1 LIFHELYYFYP
12 QMQSM
17 ELELFFLVLI
27 GFVAGVINILA
38 GGGSLL
44 TLPMLIFLG
53 LPPSIANGTN
63 RVAILI
69 QNVFSVSGFRSKG
82 INTFPHSIY
91 FGLSAMLGAIIGA
104 QIAIDIKG
112 ELFNKILAIIMVL
125 VVTYLVINR
134 KTKYE
139 DLIERVTG
147 KHLWISLV
155 LFFFVGIYG
164 GFIQAGT
171 GFLILLVLSGVN
183 QFSLVKSNAIKVVV
197 AFIYTLSALAIFVW
211 NDQVN
216 WKYGLVLSIGNAMG
230 GWFASRWSVKKGD
243 GLIKI
248 FLIVMVTVMAI
259 KLWFFTE

>member
-1 LIFHELYYFYP
+1 MKDSRTRPEEYPDSYSYKVNHQWKCLDLDEGYAKVISYFCP
-12 QMQSM
+12 
-17 ELELFFLVLI
+17 
-27 GFVAGVINILA
+27 
-38 GGGSLL
+38 
-44 TLPMLIFLG
+44 
-53 LPPSIANGTN
+53 TN
-63 RVAILI
+63 PDWE
-69 QNVFSVSGFRSKG
+69 VFPEEWVK
-82 INTFPHSIY
+82 
-91 FGLSAMLGAIIGA
+91 
-104 QIAIDIKG
+104 
-112 ELFNKILAIIMVL
+112 
-125 VVTYLVINR
+125 TYKEGR
-134 KTKYE
+134 P
-139 DLIERVTG
+139 IERVTG

-197 AFIYTLSALAIFVW
+197 AFIYTLSALAIFIW

-216 WKYGLVLSIGNAMG
+216 WKYGLVLSIGNALG

-248 FLIVMVTVMAI
+248 FLIIMVTAMAI

>member
-1 LIFHELYYFYP
+1 
-12 QMQSM
+12 M
-17 ELELFFLVLI
+17 ELELIFLVLI

-63 RVAILI
+63 RVAIFV
-69 QNVFSVSGFRSKG
+69 QNIFSISGFRSKG
-82 INTFPHSIY
+82 VNTFPHSIY
-91 FGLSAMLGAIIGA
+91 FGISAMLGAIIGA
-104 QIAIDIKG
+104 QIAVDISG
-112 ELFNKILAIIMVL
+112 ELFNKILAVIML
-125 VVTYLVINR
+125 FVVTYLVLNR
-134 KTKYE
+134 RTNYE

-147 KHLWISLV
+147 KHLWISLI
-155 LFFFVGIYG
+155 LFFFIGIYG

-183 QFSLVKSNAIKVVV
+183 HFSLVKSNAVKVVV
-197 AFIYTLSALAIFVW
+197 AFIYTISALAIFIY

-216 WKYGLVLSIGNAMG
+216 WKYGLVLSVGNALG

-243 GLIKI
+243 GLIKV
-248 FLIVMVTVMAI
+248 FLVIMVSVMAI
-259 KLWFFTE
+259 KLWFFTD

>member
-1 LIFHELYYFYP
+1 
-12 QMQSM
+12 M
-17 ELELFFLVLI
+17 ELELIFLVLI

-63 RVAILI
+63 RVAIFI
-69 QNVFSVSGFRSKG
+69 QNIFSISGFRSKG
-82 INTFPHSIY
+82 VNTFPHSIY
-91 FGLSAMLGAIIGA
+91 FGISAMLGAIIGA
-104 QIAIDIKG
+104 QIAVDISG
-112 ELFNKILAIIMVL
+112 ELFNKILAVIML
-125 VVTYLVINR
+125 FVVTYLVLNR
-134 KTKYE
+134 RTNYE

-147 KHLWISLV
+147 KYLWISLI
-155 LFFFVGIYG
+155 LFFFIGIYG

-183 QFSLVKSNAIKVVV
+183 HFSLVKSNAVKVVV
-197 AFIYTLSALAIFVW
+197 AFIYTISALAIFIY

-216 WKYGLVLSIGNAMG
+216 WKYGLVLSVGNALG

-243 GLIKI
+243 GLIKV
-248 FLIVMVTVMAI
+248 FLVIMVSVMAI
-259 KLWFFTE
+259 KLWFFTD